1 MKRFIL
7 SLLLFTA
14 LGIQSGVA
22 QKFIY
27 TEYPYKTPIIIND
40 SVYNPSGTSVLVQFS
55 DSVELKLSILIEGK
69 KINKYIKANESRKYT
84 LVKTSDNNYC
94 YRLRE
99 NLTVNDLFIITAD
112 QLPPIENVNIADKNS
127 EVNQSID
134 SKFLSDLSN
143 NQFQFERTQ
152 MLLDYLNRNSVS
164 NEQFVLYVK
173 TLDHEF
179 TRWQIIEQT
188 YQNSII
194 NPDYKILSGLFSSA
208 AYLDKL
214 KLLLNE

>member
-1 MKRFIL
+1 
-7 SLLLFTA
+7 
-14 LGIQSGVA
+14 
-22 QKFIY
+22 
-27 TEYPYKTPIIIND
+27 
-40 SVYNPSGTSVLVQFS
+40 LV
-55 DSVELKLSILIEGK
+55 
-69 KINKYIKANESRKYT
+69 T
-84 LVKTSDNNYC
+84 TSDNNYC